1 MQSGPRKLFFRE
13 SKEGHPEF
21 HAGKEAQGD
30 FLLLLTA
37 AVVPRWVGFS
47 FIDIDQLSRKVLVQ
61 GGENLS
67 DSFKKSQ
74 GSRDKHLLSKGS

>member
-1 MQSGPRKLFFRE
+1 MERACLRKGPRKLSFRE

-21 HAGKEAQGD
+21 HAGKEAHGD

-37 AVVPRWVGFS
+37 AVVPGWVGFS
-47 FIDIDQLSRKVLVQ
+47 FIDMDQLSGKVLVK

-67 DSFKKSQ
+67 DSFKKI
-74 GSRDKHLLSKGS
+74 SR